1 MDTKT
6 LEQIKDEYY
15 GETGTP
21 KRDRLE
27 SELAA
32 LRIGFK
38 IRFARGKS
46 LWSKR
51 NWPKVYR
58 QETYFYIEGW
68 NWRENIPP
76 LKTLFYIAEREL
88 EEKTKIEVQL

>member
-46 LWSKR
+46 L
-51 NWPKVYR
+51 
-58 QETYFYIEGW
+58 
-68 NWRENIPP
+68 
-76 LKTLFYIAEREL
+76 
-88 EEKTKIEVQL
+88 